1 MLTDIAQQ
9 TDNQK
14 SPSIIFFL
22 PNKRPK
28 PGVCGEFPTTSS
40 KAEIALA
47 RHLVKIGAAE
57 LALYV
62 ELLTKLL
69 IL

>member
-1 MLTDIAQQ
+1 VVILKA
-9 TDNQK
+9 
-14 SPSIIFFL
+14 PSVIFFL
-22 PNKRPK
+22 PKEPPK
-28 PGVCGEFPTTSS
+28 PGVGWEMTTTSA

-47 RHLVKIGAAE
+47 QHLVKIGAAE